1 MKASF
6 PSVPA
11 AHLARSP
18 RPDRPLRLLERVRTR
33 LRLLHYSPRTEE
45 AYCGWV
51 RRYVLFHDRR
61 HPSGELVRAK
71 RGRRLPV
78 VLSVGEVRAI
88 LVGMA
93 RVPRICATLLYG
105 SGMRLSEC
113 ISLRVKDVEL
123 DRHEI
128 TVRGGKGNRDRRVP
142 LPAIAWRALQAQI
155 GRVEKLLQRDIR
167 HGVRG
172 PVLPDALARK
182 LPNAE
187 REAGEAT
194 MPQQMA

>member
-1 MKASF
+1 
-6 PSVPA
+6 
-11 AHLARSP
+11 
-18 RPDRPLRLLERVRTR
+18 
-33 LRLLHYSPRTEE
+33 
-45 AYCGWV
+45 
-51 RRYVLFHDRR
+51 
-61 HPSGELVRAK
+61 
-71 RGRRLPV
+71 
-78 VLSVGEVRAI
+78 
-88 LVGMA
+88 
-93 RVPRICATLLYG
+93 
-105 SGMRLSEC
+105 MRLSEC